1 MPIAI
6 DSALFIIS
14 LYKAWRF
21 SSDIFLESFSPLISF
36 FKITAAATTGPANAP
51 LPTSS
56 TPAINMEI
64 KLIIK
69 FMFTF
74 KNIF

>member
-1 MPIAI
+1 M
-6 DSALFIIS
+6 
-14 LYKAWRF
+14 
-21 SSDIFLESFSPLISF
+21 
-36 FKITAAATTGPANAP
+36 TAAATTGPANAP

-56 TPAINMEI
+56 TPAINIEI

-69 FMFTF
+69 LMFTF